1 VTDSIFEDQRRAY
14 EANQVAWE
22 NAMNGARADK
32 RGYLRGSERQ
42 KLDRERR
49 QAATTEKP
57 KTWAG
62 VFESMT
68 DKQRR
73 AAFDALEP
81 LVFKGAEPVTDETYL
96 ESEPDFEPDSY
107 EDFYGDES

>member
-1 VTDSIFEDQRRAY
+1 MTDSIFEEQRKAY

-49 QAATTEKP
+49 HAATTEKP
-57 KTWAG
+57 KSIEEQ
-62 VFESMT
+62 V
-68 DKQRR
+68 
-73 AAFDALEP
+73 AALSPEYAHKLHDALDKHLFPPPE
-81 LVFKGAEPVTDETYL
+81 VTEETY
-96 ESEPDFEPDSY
+96 EPDFDYPEPDF
-107 EDFYGDES
+107 DAGDGEWSE